1 MLWAVPIVVAL
12 IGGPLMWFLHR
23 FDRRNS
29 EQHNHNFEVLGRIED
44 KIDKVDE
51 KYDKKYDAILLLG
64 LAQLGLV
71 VVTLITLLI
80 KH

>member
-1 MLWAVPIVVAL
+1 MSATGGCEVLWAVPIVVAL

-29 EQHNHNFEVLGRIED
+29 EQHNHNFEVLERIED

-51 KYDKKYDAILLLG
+51 RLHEHISWHLGRSKKKGA
-64 LAQLGLV
+64 A
-71 VVTLITLLI
+71 
-80 KH
+80 